1 MQTRPNDMRALK
13 KKYACITIWPPPHK
27 KISPFRSHFLCHFL
41 CIYLYML
48 KEISFYADFWKR
60 DGVTHTKK
68 ETEPSQSFAGNTN
81 EEKNSHHICVCAL
94 RWKKSQPKAVFL
106 LGSAQIR
113 KYAKEPSGSIFLRQ
127 CLPYFFSSRCV
138 FVGAL
143 ACKYTN
149 VQKVFPVESILP
161 SIHCHHALPHIPFWL
176 FVSK

>member
-1 MQTRPNDMRALK
+1 MHT
-13 KKYACITIWPPPHK
+13 H
-27 KISPFRSHFLCHFL
+27 
-41 CIYLYML
+41 ML

-127 CLPYFFSSRCV
+127 CLPYFFSSHCV

-143 ACKYTN
+143 ARKYTN
-149 VQKVFPVESILP
+149 VQKAFPVDANFAFLRRHS
-161 SIHCHHALPHIPFWL
+161 HIPFCWCYQP
-176 FVSK
+176 FVGKEGFECVLAK